1 MPTRTGRPT
10 AARAVPRAPRVSRV
24 YRGQSTEERS
34 EERRERLLAT
44 GLELFGTGGYAS
56 TSIEEICVESG
67 VTARHFYEHFPSREA
82 LLRAVYDGVI
92 AETRSAVVRALAR
105 SAADAKARAA
115 AGVTAFVRAYLEDP
129 RRARIA
135 CVEVIGVSPELE
147 RHRRSIIH
155 AFASIIE
162 AQAEALAA
170 EGSLPARRNYQLA
183 GLAMAGGVNEL
194 LSDWIMRRSRPSIE
208 AFTGDIVEFF
218 LAVLAGGASS
228 STPAAG

>member
-1 MPTRTGRPT
+1 MPARPARPDTGRPV
-10 AARAVPRAPRVSRV
+10 RASRV
-24 YRGQSTEERS
+24 YRGQSSQERS
-34 EERRERLLAT
+34 EERRDRLLAA
-44 GLELFGTGGYAS
+44 GLELFGKRGYVS
-56 TSIEEICVESG
+56 TSIEEICVASG

-92 AETRSAVVRALAR
+92 AETQRAVVRALAQ
-105 SAADAKARAA
+105 SSTDAKARAA

-147 RHRRSIIH
+147 RHRRSVIH

-170 EGSLPARRNYQLA
+170 EGSLPRQRNYQLA

-194 LSDWIMRRSRPSIE
+194 LSDWIVRRARPSIE
-208 AFTGDIVEFF
+208 AFTRDIVDFF
-218 LAVLAGGASS
+218 LVVLVGGASS
-228 STPAAG
+228 PPGH